1 MFELIIGAVIV
12 IMLVNAAF
20 RTAERITV
28 ATETTAITM
37 ASLYAALSP
46 EARARADEYFRE
58 AKRR

>member
-28 ATETTAITM
+28 ATETTAIPWRHCT
-37 ASLYAALSP
+37 L
-46 EARARADEYFRE
+46 R
-58 AKRR
+58 